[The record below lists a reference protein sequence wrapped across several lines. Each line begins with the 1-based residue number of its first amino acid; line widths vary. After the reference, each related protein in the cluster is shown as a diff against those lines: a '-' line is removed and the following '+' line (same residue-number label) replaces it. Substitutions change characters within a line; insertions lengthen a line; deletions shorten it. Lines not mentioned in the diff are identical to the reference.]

1 MNPLRS
7 IRIWS
12 AVLAVAVGTAVA
24 RLSAE
29 DAPPKPPE
37 AVSTAELT
45 SEGKVVDLTP
55 EDPAKETETAKTT
68 AEKPAKRKSKSTK
81 GNPAANEVVSVGASE
96 KVPKGKK
103 VDEVVVVGGD
113 ATVDGDVEGDVV
125 VVGGTVRV
133 NGHVKGDVVNVG
145 FGAHLGPEASVDGD
159 VVGIGG
165 GVFKADGATVKGE
178 VIPVGISTLP
188 GFGQGLPAWLDHY
201 FHDGFLKL
209 RPLMFSTDAP
219 WTVFGILFL
228 LHFLVAALLPSASKG
243 VERTLVERPGA
254 TALMAVLA
262 IPLGLFALIL
272 LSITLIGP
280 VAFIAAVLIAVLV
293 GKVAILQFLGGR
305 ITAAFGN
312 PNLLPIVRFVIG
324 AFLVTL
330 LYATPYIGFF
340 VWFALSLW
348 GLGAATLALFG
359 REGSRK
365 KADAMAPPAAAA
377 FAGGSGTTEG
387 IRLASEV
394 PGGMAFAAPAAATV
408 TGTTVSAIPEV
419 PTAGTPPSPGI
430 PEASATTA
438 TASAAAP
445 RPDGGF
451 GSGPAPSGNPG
462 FQRQGGPGS
471 FRDSTTD
478 WLRQAAQPGLSAA
491 EIESLPRPTFLPR
504 AGALILDYVVVGL
517 LFALLPDFLH
527 DSGPGPFLLVAA
539 SYHALMVAWRGAS
552 LGGLVFRF
560 QVIRLDGRP
569 LDRAT
574 ALVRAASAILSTI
587 PCGLGWFWVLWDP
600 ERQGWHDKLAG
611 TVVVQGDKTRSL
623 V

>member
-7 IRIWS
+7 IRLWS

-24 RLSAE
+24 RLSAD

-55 EDPAKETETAKTT
+55 DAPAD
-68 AEKPAKRKSKSTK
+68 EKPAGRKSKSSRGASRDSSTQ
-81 GNPAANEVVSVGASE
+81 ADNEVVSVGVSE
-96 KVPKGKK
+96 SIKKGQT
-103 VDEVVVVGGD
+103 VDEVVVVGGN
-113 ATVDGDVEGDVV
+113 ATVDGDVLGDVV
-125 VVGGTVRV
+125 VVGGSVHI
-133 NGHVKGDVVNVG
+133 NGHVKGSVVNVG
-145 FGAHLGPEASVDGD
+145 FGAHLGSDARVDGD

-165 GVFKADGATVKGE
+165 GVFKSEGATVGGDI
-178 VIPVGISTLP
+178 VPIGISTLP
-188 GFGQGLPAWLDHY
+188 GLGDGLPKWLDHY
-201 FHDGFLKL
+201 FNEGLLKL

-219 WTVFGILFL
+219 WTVFGILFF

-254 TALMAVLA
+254 TALMALLA

-272 LSITLIGP
+272 LSVTILGP
-280 VAFIAAVLIAVLV
+280 IAFIAAVLIAVLI

-312 PNLLPIVRFVIG
+312 PALLPVVRFLIG
-324 AFLVTL
+324 AVLVTL
-330 LYATPYIGFF
+330 LFATPYIGFF

-348 GLGAATLALFG
+348 GLGAATLALFS
-359 REGSRK
+359 RDGSRK
-365 KADAMAPPAAAA
+365 KSPEAAAWTPA
-377 FAGGSGTTEG
+377 PSPTATPASAPAEG
-387 IRLASEV
+387 IRLATEV

-408 TGTTVSAIPEV
+408 VGTASTAIPEI
-419 PTAGTPPSPGI
+419 PPAGNGSGPGGTEPSASTSGAATPGGP
-430 PEASATTA
+430 
-438 TASAAAP
+438 
-445 RPDGGF
+445 GGF
-451 GSGPAPSGNPG
+451 GAGPSGGPG
-462 FQRQGGPGS
+462 AQRPSGSGS
-471 FRDSTTD
+471 FRDSTSD
-478 WLRQAAQPGLSAA
+478 WLRQTSLPGLAAA
-491 EIESLPRPTFLPR
+491 EIESMPRPTFLPR
-504 AGALILDYVVVGL
+504 AGALLLDWVIIGL
-517 LFALLPDFLH
+517 LFAMLPDFFQ
-527 DSGPGPFLLVAA
+527 DNGPGPFLLVAA

-560 QVIRLDGRP
+560 QVVRLDGRP

-574 ALVRAASAILSTI
+574 AIVRAASAILSGMA
-587 PCGLGWFWVLWDP
+587 CGLGWFWALWDA

-611 TVVVQGDKTRSL
+611 TVLVQGDKTRSL